1 MYFGHIFGVPIMKL
15 IPIIRVSTEG
25 QKADSKAGLPR
36 QRDSVASIIEAT
48 GAEKL
53 DAPEISDVSGS
64 DLVATPEWQTI
75 LRLLDEHPDAHV
87 CADDLTRILRA
98 DGFDL
103 RVFGDLWSRG
113 RRIYLQGGKVYDTT
127 DSRDVMMLTVF
138 GGIGGFDKAEIKRK
152 NWAAKEAKRKRGI
165 WVSRLDSLP
174 LGITFSR
181 KTKAWDTNERAEDV
195 REAFRRFVENA
206 EPRATLAELL
216 HVSLAGVTCILRNP
230 IYRGVLR
237 FDQKRGDPYPTKD
250 GRQPAR
256 HKVARDDSEIIE
268 VSVFEADRQVVT
280 DAMWYAAQ
288 DRLNNLKR
296 DATKRKERVAPGIWA
311 SGFIYSALE
320 ALGTPRSDGLYVLDL
335 SAPPRHVVYGCGG
348 GVNKS
353 ARYVCRCSHA
363 GLDSGR
369 PEPKCGLGHLRAE
382 TVNAALDEYLR
393 RMTTED
399 WFLNSVREEI
409 RTPKIDTTAERNR
422 LTRTLKSLDSRAV
435 RVRDMYERGDFDDR
449 FEFERRKNAIRTE
462 QRTTKEAL
470 AHLESAPPIPTEEQL
485 TALAREWAFNPAW
498 EAARKRAWLR
508 RYVRRIFICNEGI
521 ESIIVM
527 VPVML
532 SDETVFRSAMFSGGV
547 PASWTDLNGGSPFSP
562 ESRLA
567 ADGRFVT
574 GQAAK
579 LLGITATRLA
589 YLTLSMALPAPTGGM
604 WGTKKIWTESDIE
617 VCKKIMP
624 TVKDKRK
631 KLEETPEPAG
641 RYIKIIPRR

>member
-1 MYFGHIFGVPIMKL
+1 MKL

-36 QRDSVASIIEAT
+36 QRDAVASIIQAT

-64 DLVATPEWQTI
+64 DLVETPEWQTV
-75 LRLLDEHPDAHV
+75 LRQLDDHPDAHV

-103 RVFGDLWSRG
+103 RVFRDLWSRG

-127 DSRDVMMLTVF
+127 DARDVMMLTF
-138 GGIGGFDKAEIKRK
+138 FAGINGFDKTEIKRK

-165 WVSRLDSLP
+165 WVSRLDALP

-181 KTKAWDTNERAEDV
+181 KTKEWGTNERAEDV

-230 IYRGVLR
+230 IYRGLFR
-237 FDQKRGDPYPTKD
+237 IDQKRGDPYPTID

-256 HKVARDDSEIIE
+256 HKVARDESEIIE

-320 ALGTPRSDGLYVLDL
+320 TLGTPRPGGIYVLDM

-348 GVNKS
+348 GLKQP

-369 PEPKCGLGHLRAE
+369 PTPKCGLGHLRCE
-382 TVNAALDEYLR
+382 TVNAAIDEYLR

-422 LTRTLKSLDSRAV
+422 LNRTLKSLDSRAV

-449 FEFERRKNAIRTE
+449 FEFEGRKNGIRTE
-462 QRTTKEAL
+462 RRTTNEAL
-470 AHLESAPPIPTEEQL
+470 ARLDSVPPVPTEEQL

-547 PASWTDLNGGSPFSP
+547 PVSWTDLNGGSPFSP

-567 ADGRFVT
+567 AEGRFVL
-574 GQAAK
+574 GGVAK
-579 LLGITATRLA
+579 RLGITAPRLTH
-589 YLTLSMALPAPTGGM
+589 LTNNGALPVPTGTM
-604 WGTKKIWTESDIE
+604 WGTKRTWTESDIE
-617 VCKKIMP
+617 ACQKALP
-624 TVKDKRK
+624 YVKDRRK
-631 KLEETPEPAG
+631 NPQAYERMLPA
-641 RYIKIIPRR
+641 PQLP